1 MGYFRELP
9 DLAYQSFLPGKNS
22 SQDYVITKNL
32 FRRVKLRDDLYNV
45 FTIFN
50 KYQIKDGARPDTVA
64 DEIYGSPEL
73 DWVVLTTA
81 NIINVRDQWPLSNYQ
96 IYNYAENK
104 YGSDLTTIRFY
115 ETTEVKDSSNRL
127 ILPAC
132 KVVDKNFTI
141 PDPDDGT
148 KTLSPVTGI
157 TNYEYETIKNDEK
170 RSIYLLKPAYLQQ
183 FLNDMRREMLYSESS
198 EYITDTLIQT
208 QNTNITLPQ

>member
-127 ILPAC
+127 ILPAGQ
-132 KVVDKNFTI
+132 VVDKNFTI

-183 FLNDMRREMLYSESS
+183 FLNDMRTEMLYSESS
-198 EYITDTLIQT
+198 EYVNDTLIKT

>member
-127 ILPAC
+127 ILPAG

>member
-127 ILPAC
+127 ILPAG

-183 FLNDMRREMLYSESS
+183 FLNDMRTEMLYSESS
-198 EYITDTLIQT
+198 EYVNDTLIKT